1 MSLNEALSEGLMVT
15 FVGLVIV
22 FSVLVILMLIMMAM
36 KKVFYREEPKKT
48 VKEPVPVEAVE
59 TVANNTS
66 STDDTEIIVVIAAAI
81 AASMNTSPSNLK
93 IRSFRRIGNLAPDWN
108 REGLRDT
115 INSRF

>member
-1 MSLNEALSEGLMVT
+1 MTLNEALSEGLMVT

-22 FSVLVILMLIMMAM
+22 FTVLIILMLIMMTM
-36 KKVFYREEPKKT
+36 KKIFY
-48 VKEPVPVEAVE
+48 KEVTEKNVETPVPE
-59 TVANNTS
+59 TVVGTGVNNTS
-66 STDDTEIIVVIAAAI
+66 STDEAEIIAVIAAAI
-81 AASMNTSPSNLK
+81 AASMNTSPGNLK